1 MNRSEPLDSRA
12 PAVPSSPARRV
23 GPMPF
28 LGRGGLSCCAMPN
41 SRARGTRLSAGAG
54 MTPITGVTLGEE
66 AAVVAAVR
74 AGDEAAFVTL
84 AERYRRQ
91 LQVHCYRM
99 LGSVEDAEDLV
110 QETLLRAWRARA
122 SFEGRSLF
130 RTWLYRIATNAC
142 LNALERRPRR
152 IIPPDLGP
160 ATDSPRPE
168 LVESPELPW
177 LEPYPD
183 HLLDPVA
190 PAEDEPDA
198 VVVARETIELAYLAA
213 IQHLPPHQRAI
224 LLLRETL
231 GWSTREIASLLETTA
246 FSVKSSLQRA
256 RATMRT
262 RLPKRR
268 LEWTSPSRP
277 TEDELALLRRYMDAH
292 VRNDPG
298 ALAALLRAD
307 ARQTMPPIPMWFAGG
322 AAIAA
327 LKAWWL
333 GPGSIGD
340 LRAVP
345 TSANRQPA
353 AAFYQRRYGDT
364 EYRLTAV
371 EVLQIED
378 GQIVEITSF
387 HGPLIKAF
395 DLPPTL

>member
-1 MNRSEPLDSRA
+1 MR
-12 PAVPSSPARRV
+12 
-23 GPMPF
+23 
-28 LGRGGLSCCAMPN
+28 N
-41 SRARGTRLSAGAG
+41 SRVRRTRFSPGAG
-54 MTPITGVTLGEE
+54 VSAVAGLTLGEE

-99 LGSVEDAEDLV
+99 LGSVQDAEDLV

-122 SFEGRSLF
+122 TFEGRSLF

-142 LNALERRPRR
+142 LNALERSPRR
-152 IIPPDLGP
+152 VIPPDLGP

-213 IQHLPPHQRAI
+213 IQHLQPRQRAI
-224 LLLRETL
+224 LILREAL
-231 GWSTREIASLLETTA
+231 GWSTQEIASLLETTV
-246 FSVKSSLQRA
+246 FSVKSGLQRA
-256 RATMRT
+256 RATMRR
-262 RLPKRR
+262 RLPTRR
-268 LEWTSPSRP
+268 LDWTSASRP

-292 VRNDPG
+292 VRNDPD
-298 ALAALLRAD
+298 ALAALLRED
-307 ARQTMPPIPMWFAGG
+307 ARQLMPPIPMWFAGG
-322 AAIAA
+322 AQIAA

-333 GPGSIGD
+333 GPGSVGD

-345 TSANRQPA
+345 TASNRQPA
-353 AAFYQRRYGDT
+353 AAFYQRRFGDA
-364 EYRLTAV
+364 EYRLIAV
-371 EVLQIED
+371 EVLGIED
-378 GQIVEITSF
+378 GQIAEIASF